1 MERDSFNLKSEN
13 ASLAAML
20 HNERQKVIA
29 YEEKMAQYEDTVTE
43 LSRQVKSRESLIR
56 DMKGQLNQKQ
66 QVICQKE
73 LEKEKQKQKYSHRLA
88 SETGKLTKEMEQKM
102 QEQQQRMKVG
112 ESYQAIRTNWIFF
125 LFHFFFFQDELRD
138 KENRLKLAADVLSS
152 DYVPDRYG
160 SIKPTRNVAASNSE
174 ETSVTSDYHSAT
186 FMRSQT
192 PRAPRVRK

>member
-29 YEEKMAQYEDTVTE
+29 YEEKMVQYEDTVSE

-73 LEKEKQKQKYSHRLA
+73 LEKEKQKRKYDNRLA
-88 SETGKLTKEMEQKM
+88 SETGKLTMEMELKLK
-102 QEQQQRMKVG
+102 EQQNKMK
-112 ESYQAIRTNWIFF
+112 
-125 LFHFFFFQDELRD
+125 DELRD

-160 SIKPTRNVAASNSE
+160 SFKPNRNAPSNSE

-192 PRAPRVRK
+192 PRAPRVSQFNVRSDFRC